1 MHCLVTA
8 GATIEPI
15 DEVRHL
21 TNQST
26 GRLGSA
32 LAEELE
38 RSEHKVTL
46 LLSETAQKKP
56 RSNRIEI
63 HTFTTTASLQK
74 LIIDMAKV
82 DISAIFHVAAVS
94 DFTPVQAQN
103 GKISSNTLFTLKLK
117 PTQKIIN
124 DLRNMYPDSLLIG
137 WKYEIEG
144 NHRSLLLK
152 GQEQTQAVHA
162 LEQSCHLNKPKY
174 PFYLPCHL
182 RRCPEGNPTLPG
194 KYLPFWQWIS
204 PMVNKTV
211 FRIE

>member
-82 DISAIFHVAAVS
+82 DISAIFHAAAVS

-103 GKISSNTLFTLKLK
+103 GKISIFNM
-117 PTQKIIN
+117 II
-124 DLRNMYPDSLLIG
+124 
-137 WKYEIEG
+137 
-144 NHRSLLLK
+144 
-152 GQEQTQAVHA
+152 V
-162 LEQSCHLNKPKY
+162 
-174 PFYLPCHL
+174 
-182 RRCPEGNPTLPG
+182 
-194 KYLPFWQWIS
+194 
-204 PMVNKTV
+204 V
-211 FRIE
+211 FI

>member
-32 LAEELE
+32 LAEKLQRAEY
-38 RSEHKVTL
+38 KVTL
-46 LLSETAQKKP
+46 LISETAQKKP
-56 RSNRIEI
+56 RSRNIEI

-74 LIIDMAKV
+74 LIKDMAKV
-82 DISAIFHVAAVS
+82 DISAIFHAAAVS
-94 DFTPVQAQN
+94 DFAPVQAQN
-103 GKISSNTLFTLKLK
+103 GKINSNTLFTLKLK

-124 DLRNMYPDSLLIG
+124 GLRNLYPDSLLIG

-144 NHRSLLLK
+144 NRRSLLLK
-152 GQEQTQAVHA
+152 GYEQIERCGTDCCVLNGPAYGKGFGLLQE
-162 LEQSCHLNKPKY
+162 EICHCADEDEL
-174 PFYLPCHL
+174 FSSLI
-182 RRCPEGNPTLPG
+182 TL
-194 KYLPFWQWIS
+194 LQ
-204 PMVNKTV
+204 
-211 FRIE
+211 

>member
-32 LAEELE
+32 LAEKLQ
-38 RSEHKVTL
+38 RSEHKVKL

-56 RSNRIEI
+56 QSNSIEI

-74 LIIDMAKV
+74 LIKDMAKV
-82 DISAIFHVAAVS
+82 DISAIFHAAAVS
-94 DFTPVQAQN
+94 DFTPVQSQN
-103 GKISSNTLFTLKLK
+103 GKINSNEPFTLKLK

-124 DLRNMYPDSLLIG
+124 DLRNLYPDSLLIG
-137 WKYEIEG
+137 WKYEVEG
-144 NHRSLLLK
+144 SPHSLLRK
-152 GQEQTQAVHA
+152 GQEQIERCDTNGCV
-162 LEQSCHLNKPKY
+162 LNGPAYGKG
-174 PFYLPCHL
+174 FGLLQEEIRHCDDEHDL
-182 RRCPEGNPTLPG
+182 FSSLITL
-194 KYLPFWQWIS
+194 LQ
-204 PMVNKTV
+204 
-211 FRIE
+211 